1 MRYLT
6 TMVWAVIFTE
16 IIGFIGGALTQ
27 MDFNPMQSL
36 IVGAIFGLVF
46 NVLPLIMD
54 KTERQSN

>member
-1 MRYLT
+1 
-6 TMVWAVIFTE
+6 MVWAVIFTE